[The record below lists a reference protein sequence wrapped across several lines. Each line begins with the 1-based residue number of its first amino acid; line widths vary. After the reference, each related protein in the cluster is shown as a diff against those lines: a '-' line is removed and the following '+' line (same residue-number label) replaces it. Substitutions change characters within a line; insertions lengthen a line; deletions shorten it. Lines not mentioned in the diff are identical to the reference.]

1 MSSRD
6 YMTALQRRFHI
17 ASERTAELGHEV
29 EDAYDKLHDELSREQ
44 QKLLLRFLDA
54 ENRFRDEEKL
64 DGFFSGFRLANG
76 IHTEQ
81 NTIPPYSYE
90 QEDEER
96 AREIIR
102 LEMEDGE

>member
-1 MSSRD
+1 
-6 YMTALQRRFHI
+6 
-17 ASERTAELGHEV
+17 LGREV
-29 EDAYDKLHDELSREQ
+29 EAAYDTLHDELSREQ

-64 DGFFSGFRLANG
+64 DSFFSGFRLANG
-76 IHTEQ
+76 IHTEL
-81 NTIPPYSYE
+81 NTILPYSFE

-102 LEMEDGE
+102 REMEEGE

>member
-1 MSSRD
+1 
-6 YMTALQRRFHI
+6 MTALQWRFHI
-17 ASERTAELGHEV
+17 KSERTVELGHEV
-29 EDAYDKLHDELSREQ
+29 EAAYDKLHDELSREQ

-64 DGFFSGFRLANG
+64 DSFFSGFRLANG
-76 IHTEQ
+76 IHAEL
-81 NTIPPYSYE
+81 NSIPPYSFE

-102 LEMEDGE
+102 LEMEDSE

>member
-1 MSSRD
+1 MRD

-17 ASERTAELGHEV
+17 TSERTVELGHEV
-29 EDAYDKLHDELSREQ
+29 EATYDKLHDELSREQ

-64 DGFFSGFRLANG
+64 DSFFSGFRLANG
-76 IHTEQ
+76 IHAEL
-81 NTIPPYSYE
+81 NSIPPYSFE

-102 LEMEDGE
+102 LEMEDSE

>member
-1 MSSRD
+1 MSKD

-17 ASERTAELGHEV
+17 ASERTTELGHEV
-29 EDAYDKLHDELSREQ
+29 EAAYDTLHDELSREQ

-54 ENRFRDEEKL
+54 ENRYHDEEKL
-64 DGFFSGFRLANG
+64 DSFFSGFRLADG
-76 IHTEQ
+76 IHREL
-81 NTIPPYSYE
+81 NTIPPYSFE